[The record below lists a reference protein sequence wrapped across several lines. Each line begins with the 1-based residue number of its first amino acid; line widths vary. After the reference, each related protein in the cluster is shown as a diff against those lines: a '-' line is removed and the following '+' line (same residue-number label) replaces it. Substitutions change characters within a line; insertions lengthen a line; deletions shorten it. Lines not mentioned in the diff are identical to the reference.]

1 MGATP
6 ANVPA
11 SSPLQ
16 KEVGSDPSPP
26 SRASEQA
33 TYAAAIVVFALSAAI
48 TLYLSHSMSGGMPM
62 PGGWTMSMMWMTMP
76 GQTWFVAALA
86 FLGMWLPMM
95 VAMMLPSTLPM
106 LLVYRRASAFR
117 GEPRLGWFTFT
128 LGMGYFFVWL
138 LFGAV
143 AYVGGQ
149 VVTRAAMHWITFS
162 RLVPVA
168 AGGALILAGIFQLT
182 PWKSAC
188 LKHCRDPLLLVAH
201 HLHGG
206 WRGALRLGLH
216 HGAFCA
222 ACCWALMLIQFVLGV
237 MNLAVMVIVGV
248 IIALEKLL
256 PRGEMVARL
265 TGLASIL
272 GGIFLAAISIVS

>member
-1 MGATP
+1 MWTTAAKVSANSPHQSEGGSEPPTP
-6 ANVPA
+6 AYT
-11 SSPLQ
+11 
-16 KEVGSDPSPP
+16 
-26 SRASEQA
+26 SEQPI
-33 TYAAAIVVFALSAAI
+33 YAAAIVMFALSAAI
-48 TLYLSHSMSGGMPM
+48 TLYLSHSMTGGMSM
-62 PGGWTMSMMWMTMP
+62 PGHWTMSMMWMMMP
-76 GQTWFVAALA
+76 GQTWFFAALV

-117 GEPRLGWFTFT
+117 GEPRSGWFTLT

-143 AYVGGQ
+143 AYAGGQ
-149 VVTRAAMHWITFS
+149 AITRVAMHWITFS
-162 RLVPVA
+162 RLIPVA

-182 PWKSAC
+182 PWKAAC
-188 LKHCRDPLLLVAH
+188 LKHCRDPLLLVAR

-216 HGAFCA
+216 HGAYCA

-237 MNLAVMVIVGV
+237 MNIAVMVVVGV

-256 PRGEMVARL
+256 PRGELVARL

-272 GGIFLAAISIVS
+272 GGILLSAFSIVS